1 MPNWTRNKLVC
12 KKEVADKILKEE
24 DGKLVFDFNKL
35 IPMPETLSITSG
47 SIEYEAVA
55 SYFHSNK
62 KDMGRLIY
70 LLYKTKDDYHGNY
83 LNKYDTKLKEFYENK
98 KSMEEARK
106 SFNELRKNNE
116 EYAKFKD
123 LSDYGK
129 QYIRNIKKYGCS
141 TWYDW
146 CCENWGTKW
155 NACYCNVCIIPETD
169 DYIIEFSTAWS
180 APHNIIK
187 KVSELCND
195 KEFLWEYEN
204 EDYDGTHTLT
214 KIDGK
219 IVENIEYLE
228 EDYENNMEEEIEVC

>member
-24 DGKLVFDFNKL
+24 DGKLVFDFNKV
-35 IPMPETLSITSG
+35 IPMPESLSITSG

-55 SYFHSNK
+55 SYFHSIK
-62 KDMGRLIY
+62 KDRGKLIY
-70 LLYKTKDDYHGNY
+70 LLDKTKDAYYGNY
-83 LNKYDTKLKEFYENK
+83 LNKYNKKIIEFRENK
-98 KSMEEARK
+98 KLMEEARK
-106 SFNELRKNNE
+106 SFEQLQKTKE
-116 EYAKFKD
+116 EYANFKN

-155 NACYCNVCIIPETD
+155 NACYCNICKIPETD
-169 DYIIEFSTAWS
+169 DYIIEFSTAWA
-180 APHNIIK
+180 APVGIIK
-187 KVSELCND
+187 KVSEMCKD

-204 EDYDGTHTLT
+204 EDYDGTYTLT
-214 KIDGK
+214 KMNGE
-219 IVENIEYLE
+219 IVEYVEYLE
-228 EDYENNMEEEIEVC
+228 ETYEEEGIEV